1 MIGAEPIALS
11 RPARAAFLFLAPRDR
26 VEIDK
31 RVNFFE
37 KQKRLNEQETQS
49 R

>member
-1 MIGAEPIALS
+1 
-11 RPARAAFLFLAPRDR
+11 LFLAPRDQ

-49 R
+49 Q